1 MAARFSYFNLL
12 ARDID
17 ALAAF
22 YAALFGYPEVTALRS
37 PIFRCLDAGGVL
49 LGFNAWE
56 AYELLGMSDRVPDR
70 PATAGYATF
79 ELDGVAAVDAHVER
93 AARLGATVVK
103 AQYRTYYHA
112 YQAVL
117 ADPGGNVFRLN
128 HDLGPA
134 A

>member
-17 ALAAF
+17 ALAGF
-22 YAALFGYPEVTALRS
+22 YAGLLGYPEVAALRS

-49 LGFNAWE
+49 LGFNAWA
-56 AYELLGMSDRVPDR
+56 AYDLLGMSDRVPDR
-70 PATAGYATF
+70 PATAAYATF
-79 ELDGVAAVDAHVER
+79 ELDSAAAVDACVER
-93 AARLGATVVK
+93 ARQLGATLVK

-117 ADPGGNVFRLN
+117 ADPEGNVFRLN
-128 HDLGPA
+128 HDLGPTA
-134 A
+134 